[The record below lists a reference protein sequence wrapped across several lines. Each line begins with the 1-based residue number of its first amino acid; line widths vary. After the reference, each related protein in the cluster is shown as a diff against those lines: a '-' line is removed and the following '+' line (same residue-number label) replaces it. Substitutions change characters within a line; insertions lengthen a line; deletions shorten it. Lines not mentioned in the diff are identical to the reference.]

1 LISYYLVLLAFA
13 LLGVAISAI
22 LALIPGLHVYN
33 VIGFAFL
40 AYLALFPWLEDMMFA
55 MLLVGML
62 TGFALLFTITT
73 VYLSAP
79 DDSTMFMVM
88 PGQKYLLQGRGHE
101 SVLLTGIGSLVGV
114 FFLVVILTLLQ
125 HQIRMIREITQPH
138 WFWIIGAVIVYILM
152 SEFPKD
158 FGRAKTTLGKLK
170 DAWKTLMAGYLTF
183 VLSALLG
190 MLIFYKTTMPIDRTF
205 QSLMPPL
212 VGMFAVPNLLINII
226 SDMEIPKQH
235 ISKSV
240 DIRPDEAFRGG
251 GSGVLGGIF
260 GAFMPAVTAGV
271 AGLISGHA
279 TAQKGDK
286 PFIISMGASRMVYY
300 VGAVMLFFL
309 PGLHLRRGA
318 IGIFINLFFV
328 PETEEQYYVL
338 AAAVAISAA
347 VAFVLLVLLSRFVI
361 RILDRISYQKMSIAV
376 LFVIILIVY
385 AMGGPMAVLIMSVG
399 AAIGTIPIVFHSRRS
414 NCLAVILVP
423 IFLNMAGIG
432 PEVAAWLGL
441 M

>member
-1 LISYYLVLLAFA
+1 MIHYYLVLLLFA
-13 LLGVAISAI
+13 LLGVVISAV

-40 AYLALFPWLEDMMFA
+40 AYLAFFPWLDDLMFA

-101 SVLLTGIGSLVGV
+101 SVLLTGIGSLVGI
-114 FFLVVILTLLQ
+114 FFLVVVLTMLQ
-125 HQIRMIREITQPH
+125 HQIRVIREVTQDH

-158 FGRAKTTLGKLK
+158 FGRSKTTLGKLR
-170 DAWKTLMAGYLTF
+170 DAWKTLAAGYLTF
-183 VLSALLG
+183 LLSSILG
-190 MLIFYKTTMPIDRTF
+190 MIIFYKTTMPIDRTF

-235 ISKSV
+235 VCKSV
-240 DIRPDEAFRGG
+240 DVTPEEVFRGG
-251 GSGVLGGIF
+251 GSGCLGGIF

-328 PETEEQYYVL
+328 PETAEQYYLL
-338 AAAVAISAA
+338 AAAVAVSGA
-347 VAFVLLVLLSRFVI
+347 VAFILLLLISRSIVK
-361 RILDRISYQKMSIAV
+361 ILDRVSFQKMSIAV
-376 LFVIILIVY
+376 LFVIILIVF
-385 AMGGPMAVLIMSVG
+385 AMGGPMAVLTMSVG

-432 PEVAAWLGL
+432 PQIAAWMGL